1 MAPILNRVVRDERG
15 FTLVELL
22 VVMLVIGILAAIAV
36 ASFLTQRDKAR
47 DADAKVIA
55 RAASQA
61 IEVYATEE
69 DGDYDGATPAL
80 LSDLEPTLSGRP
92 VTVVFAVGP
101 AYQVRGRFGHRQR
114 LHGRTPARRRDAV
127 GVHPRGQ
134 GRMPG
139 RRAVG
144 LAPVARR

>member
-92 VTVVFAVGP
+92 VTVIFAAGR
-101 AYQVRGRFGHRQR
+101 AYQVAVASATGNDFMVERRPDGEMR
-114 LHGRTPARRRDAV
+114 LECTPAARA
-127 GVHPRGQ
+127 GCPAG
-134 GRMPG
+134 GRWG
-139 RRAVG
+139 
-144 LAPVARR
+144 

>member
-1 MAPILNRVVRDERG
+1 MLNRVVRDERG

-92 VTVVFAVGP
+92 VTVVFAVGR
-101 AYQVRGRFGHRQR
+101 AYQVAVASATGNDFMVERRPDGEMR
-114 LHGRTPARRRDAV
+114 LECTPAASA
-127 GVHPRGQ
+127 GCPAG
-134 GRMPG
+134 GRWG
-139 RRAVG
+139 
-144 LAPVARR
+144 